1 MLENWI
7 VGGKNTIDK
16 SIITIKQ
23 AHSIENVISKSRFI
37 AYIKPVSTENEAKAF
52 IDEIKTKHKDATHNC
67 SAYTVGPEMNIQKA
81 NDDGE
86 PSGTAGIPML
96 EILKKQEIHN
106 VCVVVTRYF
115 GGIKLGAGGLIRAYS
130 GAVRDVIYDIGRVEL
145 REAIPVTVTLD
156 YDQTGKFE
164 YELASTTFLL
174 REQFYTD
181 KVSYQIDV
189 VKNEYDAFIDFLN
202 RITSGNYDLKQEDL
216 KLLPFDIE
224 TN

>member
-1 MLENWI
+1 M
-7 VGGKNTIDK
+7 DK

-224 TN
+224 KIGRAHV

>member
-1 MLENWI
+1 M
-7 VGGKNTIDK
+7 DK

-37 AYIKPVSTENEAKAF
+37 AYIKPVATENEAKAF

-96 EILKKQEIHN
+96 EILKKQEIHT

-189 VKNEYDAFIDFLN
+189 VKNEYDTFIDFLN
-202 RITSGNYDLKQEDL
+202 RITSGNYDLKQEDI

>member
-1 MLENWI
+1 M
-7 VGGKNTIDK
+7 DK

-52 IDEIKTKHKDATHNC
+52 IDEIKIKHKDATHNC

-96 EILKKQEIHN
+96 EILKKLEIHN

-130 GAVRDVIYDIGRVEL
+130 GAVRDAIYDIGRVEL

-164 YELASTTFLL
+164 YELTSTTFLL

-202 RITSGNYDLKQEDL
+202 RITSGNYDLQQEDI